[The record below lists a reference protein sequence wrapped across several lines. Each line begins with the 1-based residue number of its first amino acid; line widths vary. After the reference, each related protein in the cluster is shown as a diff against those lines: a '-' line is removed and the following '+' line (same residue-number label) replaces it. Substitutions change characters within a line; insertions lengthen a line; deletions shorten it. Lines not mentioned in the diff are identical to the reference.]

1 MKRILKIL
9 FFAFL
14 IICVF
19 AQYKIFDQKN
29 LTPANNQQALIAKE
43 HDIEVKIKDVVKK
56 DNYFISDTIYRWDDQ
71 EFGWIKTDES
81 QEVNSQEVFYELN
94 LVPSESPVEL
104 DWQVLMDIQYK
115 LRYFKELDME
125 VYAPVF
131 SKAAEAL
138 HGKEVIIEGF
148 VIPYDE
154 SGEVLSLSYNPFAS
168 CFFCGK
174 ASPASII
181 SMYLSDKKKRYKLDD
196 FKKFRGT
203 LFLNLD
209 DPNEFYYIL
218 KNAKED

>member
-9 FFAFL
+9 LFSAL
-14 IICVF
+14 IVCVF
-19 AQYKIFDQKN
+19 TQYKIFDSIGLKSSDQEESTEN
-29 LTPANNQQALIAKE
+29 ELVSDEEASEGDYYT
-43 HDIEVKIKDVVKK
+43 
-56 DNYFISDTIYRWDDQ
+56 SDTIYRWTEQ
-71 EFGWIKTDES
+71 EFGWVATNETQEMPPKKPEIKSSIFDFAS
-81 QEVNSQEVFYELN
+81 G
-94 LVPSESPVEL
+94 PVEIE
-104 DWQVLMDIQYK
+104 WNILMDIQYK

-131 SKAAEAL
+131 SKEAEEL

-148 VIPYDE
+148 VIPFDE
-154 SGEVLSLSYNPFAS
+154 DGELLSLSFNPYAA

-181 SMYLSDKKKRYKLDD
+181 SMYLKDDSKRYKIDD

-203 LFLNLD
+203 LYLNYD

-218 KNAKED
+218 KEAREL